1 MSEPAP
7 RNEWMEQGG
16 VRFSDKEVAE
26 LDRDRPVL
34 RIPRDRVREIRLE
47 RGFQAARPL
56 VQPVLGGS
64 ILAATLWWGGGVI
77 VHWLRY
83 GGVLEAEFIVGV
95 VTMSLLGGWLAL
107 HGLRRGL
114 YLAVQTD
121 SRLEKLQLHRNLSR
135 EEVETFLSEV
145 RRTLGYPIVDSALH
159 RAGLCNS
166 PSVPI
171 LQPFSYLALRAAVTG
186 CLQYVPIQRRLP

>member
-1 MSEPAP
+1 MNEPEP

-16 VRFSDKEVAE
+16 VRFSDKEIAE

-34 RIPRDRVREIRLE
+34 RIPRDQIREIRLE

-56 VQPVLGGS
+56 VQVVLGGS
-64 ILAATLWWGGGVI
+64 ILAACLWFGGTMLVD
-77 VHWLRY
+77 WLRY
-83 GGVLEAEFIVGV
+83 GGVLQGDIFVALAVMV
-95 VTMSLLGGWLAL
+95 PLGGWLAL

-121 SRLEKLQLHRNLSR
+121 SRVEKLQLHRSLSR

-145 RRTLGYPIVDSALH
+145 RRTLGYPIAD
-159 RAGLCNS
+159 RA
-166 PSVPI
+166 
-171 LQPFSYLALRAAVTG
+171 LQPG
-186 CLQYVPIQRRLP
+186 ERL